1 MMRFQD
7 TTPTPTPAPEGGS
20 DSTADILQSIIDLYD
35 KEPGLVF
42 ALSLVTA
49 VSIAIVLAGIVYAI
63 SKAGHFQ
70 PPRVVLSVIT
80 GLVGMLA
87 IIAVIVRPGVEALG
101 VAVGTAIGGLVG
113 ALGTAYSEHRKDD
126 DGNGGPDSAGPM
138 DSGPDLAGDIGGPAT
153 DGGAGGGPG

>member
-1 MMRFQD
+1 MRLQD
-7 TTPTPTPAPEGGS
+7 TTPTPTPPPQDDS
-20 DSTADILQSIIDLYD
+20 DSEVSDVLQSIIELYD

-49 VSIAIVLAGIVYAI
+49 LSVAIVLSGVVYSI

-80 GLVGMLA
+80 GLVAMLA

-126 DGNGGPDSAGPM
+126 DGGAGGPGSTAVDS
-138 DSGPDLAGDIGGPAT
+138 DPDLAGGGGGDEA
-153 DGGAGGGPG
+153 DGGAEGGPR